1 MFAAFSFEYGS
12 VNKELQAQLA
22 GKEEENSKLKL
33 SIKEL
38 RKVMVDQA
46 RAAMAPAV
54 TKTLNATDGNH
65 LIEPRRRRSGSISS
79 KDHPEK
85 PYNEIATIIEVA
97 KFRDL
102 QEKYDI
108 LRRDQEDLFLL
119 LLEQEA
125 ENKRLKDQ
133 WTETCTN

>member
-65 LIEPRRRRSGSISS
+65 LIEPRRRRRGSGMVHTCVESREER
-79 KDHPEK
+79 KEK
-85 PYNEIATIIEVA
+85 
-97 KFRDL
+97 
-102 QEKYDI
+102 
-108 LRRDQEDLFLL
+108 RRRGF
-119 LLEQEA
+119 
-125 ENKRLKDQ
+125 
-133 WTETCTN
+133 